1 MTTILI
7 ATDFTPAARSAEAYA
22 VALAKAL
29 DCGLAMVSVYSQ
41 VPVTVSHSLTSVSVL
56 DKDRVCRSLL
66 DHEVALLDVGGLK
79 SLDLLAKEGPR
90 VDTILAMARQLQAG
104 LIITGMKNSG
114 KTTRRI
120 FGSTITGLMHR
131 SPVPILVIPEGF
143 SYRPLQAVAM
153 GDDFIYNRHALTL
166 QALHRIVEFF
176 LPKRFVYKH
185 IARGDVSQ
193 GLNDFIGE
201 YGIDLFVMEPQYRTA
216 LARWFIK
223 SYTKDL
229 LFRISIPLMI
239 LPGRM

>member
-1 MTTILI
+1 MKAILV

-29 DCGLAMVSVYSQ
+29 DCSLAMVSVYSQ

-66 DHEVALLDVGGLK
+66 DHEAALLDVGGLK

-114 KTTRRI
+114 KATRRI

-131 SPVPILVIPEGF
+131 SPVPILVIPEGY
-143 SYRPLQAVAM
+143 SYRPLEAVAM
-153 GDDFIYNRHALTL
+153 GNDFIYNRHALTL

-193 GLNDFIGE
+193 GLNDFIAE

-216 LARWFIK
+216 LARWFIR
-223 SYTKDL
+223 SHTKDM

>member
-1 MTTILI
+1 MKNILI

-29 DCGLAMVSVYSQ
+29 DCRLTMVSVYSQ

-56 DKDRVCRSLL
+56 DKDRVCRGLL
-66 DHEVALLDVGGLK
+66 DHEASMLDVGGLQ
-79 SLDLLAKEGPR
+79 SFALLAREGPR
-90 VDTILAMARQLQAG
+90 VDTILAVAEQLRAG
-104 LIITGMKNSG
+104 LIVTGMKSSG
-114 KTTRRI
+114 KATRRI
-120 FGSTITGLMHR
+120 FGSTITGLMHH
-131 SPVPILVIPEGF
+131 SPVPVLVIPEGF
-143 SYRPLQAVAM
+143 NYRPLEAVAM

-176 LPKRFVYKH
+176 LPRRFVYKH

-193 GLNDFIGE
+193 ALNDFIGE

-216 LARWFIK
+216 LARWFLR
-223 SYTKDL
+223 SYTHDM
-229 LFRISIPLMI
+229 LFRIRIPLMI